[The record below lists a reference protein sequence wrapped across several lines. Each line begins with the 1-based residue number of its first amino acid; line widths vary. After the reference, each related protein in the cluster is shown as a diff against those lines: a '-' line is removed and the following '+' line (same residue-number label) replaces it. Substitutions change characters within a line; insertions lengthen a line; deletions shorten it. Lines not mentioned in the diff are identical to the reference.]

1 MATQDV
7 IKLEE
12 YFTYPLSTADSYYQW
27 PLSSKYH
34 LDPEH
39 VARKALLWTS
49 STLRIWEK
57 SWVYT
62 GITVIPQSE
71 EGFLRTIL
79 TLSNPWVCFSLISD
93 KISGTTSW
101 DSLTD
106 RRCNVSDILCKMT
119 LLCQSWYR
127 RHDPRRGM
135 PPAVSHL
142 TTRAQFTDVL
152 LLAAVFSKEMIP
164 VSQVLHQTGIS
175 YCLIYSQGLLMECY
189 IIMPKSLLA
198 WQFYCSIIA

>member
-1 MATQDV
+1 MVIYYLYLFSLILSPSLEKSRESFIEKEMVTQDV

-12 YFTYPLSTADSYYQW
+12 YFTHPLSTTDSYYQW

-39 VARKALLWTS
+39 VASEALFWTS
-49 STLRIWEK
+49 STFRIWEK

-71 EGFLRTIL
+71 EGFLRATL
-79 TLSNPWVCFSLISD
+79 TLSNPWVCFPLISD
-93 KISGTTSW
+93 KISGMISW

-106 RRCNVSDILCKMT
+106 RRCDVSDILWKMT
-119 LLCQSWYR
+119 ELCQRWDR
-127 RHDPRRGM
+127 RHDRTRGM

-142 TTRAQFTDVL
+142 TIRAHFTTYVL
-152 LLAAVFSKEMIP
+152 LLAVVFSN
-164 VSQVLHQTGIS
+164 QTGIS
-175 YCLIYSQGLLMECY
+175 YCLTYS
-189 IIMPKSLLA
+189 
-198 WQFYCSIIA
+198 

>member
-12 YFTYPLSTADSYYQW
+12 YFTYPLSTTDSYYQW

-39 VARKALLWTS
+39 VVSKALLWTS

-71 EGFLRTIL
+71 KDFLRAIL
-79 TLSNPWVCFSLISD
+79 TLSNPWLCFPLISY
-93 KISGTTSW
+93 KISGMISW

-106 RRCNVSDILCKMT
+106 RRCNVSDILWKMT
-119 LLCQSWYR
+119 QLCQSWDR
-127 RHDPRRGM
+127 RHEPTRGM

-142 TTRAQFTDVL
+142 MTRAQFTYVL

-164 VSQVLHQTGIS
+164 VSPVLHQTGIS
-175 YCLIYSQGLLMECY
+175 YCLIYS
-189 IIMPKSLLA
+189 
-198 WQFYCSIIA
+198 